1 MHTKEP
7 QLQTDLHEF
16 LSRLA
21 GAVALSLAPVV
32 LTALLVMP
40 STFHHHA
47 ANQPIDPNAPVAH
60 MT

>member
-1 MHTKEP
+1 M
-7 QLQTDLHEF
+7 QIDLHEF

-21 GAVALSLAPVV
+21 GAVALSLVPVLLIAF
-32 LTALLVMP
+32 LTMP

-47 ANQPIDPNAPVAH
+47 ANQPVDPNAPVAH

>member
-1 MHTKEP
+1 M
-7 QLQTDLHEF
+7 QADLREF

-21 GAVALSLAPVV
+21 GAVALSLVPVV
-32 LTALLVMP
+32 LMAFLTLP

-47 ANQPIDPNAPVAH
+47 ANHRIDPNAPAEH

>member
-1 MHTKEP
+1 M
-7 QLQTDLHEF
+7 QTDLRDF

-21 GAVALSLAPVV
+21 GAVALSLVPVV
-32 LTALLVMP
+32 LIAFLTMP

-47 ANQPIDPNAPVAH
+47 ANHPIDPNAPTEH